1 MPHKPR
7 VLVLNERDL
16 SHPKAGGAEIH
27 VTEVFR
33 RLAERGFP
41 VTLAS
46 SSYRGGADLDE
57 LAGMA
62 VVRLGGVPFY
72 YLRAAGYCARETR
85 RGSYDIVVECLN
97 KLPFLSPAYS
107 AVPVVALC
115 HHLFG
120 ITAFEQES
128 WPIAAAVWSVERL
141 IPPVYRRAPFVS
153 ISESTRDDLV
163 ERGVA
168 RDQVRVSHC
177 GIARPRFD
185 PPPISDRRR
194 SIVYVGRLEP
204 YKRIDVMI
212 AAAGQLRK
220 RFSDLEL
227 IVIGRGS
234 DRARLERIAA
244 EHGLA
249 ERTRFAGFVED
260 AERDRLL
267 GTARVCVCPS
277 MKEGWGLTVIE
288 SNALGT
294 PVVATDA
301 PGLRDS
307 VIDGKT
313 GYLVAAGDVAA
324 FANRIGEILSNDGLA
339 DEMSAAALAWSRKFD
354 WDRAADEMSDS
365 LLDAFAGTP
374 R

>member
-1 MPHKPR
+1 MRRLPR

-27 VTEVFR
+27 VTEVFK
-33 RLAERGFP
+33 RLTERGFP

-46 SSYRGGADLDE
+46 SSYPGCADHDE
-57 LAGMA
+57 IAGMA
-62 VVRLGGVPFY
+62 VVRLGGIPFY
-72 YLRAAGYCARETR
+72 YLRAAAYCARETR

-97 KLPFLSPAYS
+97 KLPFLAPAYS

-120 ITAFEQES
+120 VTAFQQQS
-128 WPIAAAVWSVERL
+128 WPIAAAVWSIERL
-141 IPPVYRRAPFVS
+141 IPSLYRRAPFVS
-153 ISESTRDDLV
+153 ISESTRDDLIG
-163 ERGVA
+163 RGVA
-168 RDQVRVSHC
+168 ADQVRVSHC

-185 PPPISDRRR
+185 PRPISQRGQ

-204 YKRIDVMI
+204 YKRVDVMI
-212 AAAGQLRK
+212 AAAGQLRQ
-220 RFSDLEL
+220 RFGDLEL

-234 DRARLERIAA
+234 DQPRLERIAA
-244 EHGLA
+244 EHGVA
-249 ERTRFAGFVED
+249 DRTRFVGFVDD

-313 GYLVAAGDVAA
+313 GYLVAEGDVAA
-324 FANRIGEILSNDGLA
+324 FAYRIGAILSNDRLA
-339 DEMSAAALAWSRKFD
+339 DEMSQAALNWSGQFD
-354 WDRAADEMSDS
+354 WDRAADEMADS
-365 LLDAFAGTP
+365 LLSASAAAAG
-374 R
+374 